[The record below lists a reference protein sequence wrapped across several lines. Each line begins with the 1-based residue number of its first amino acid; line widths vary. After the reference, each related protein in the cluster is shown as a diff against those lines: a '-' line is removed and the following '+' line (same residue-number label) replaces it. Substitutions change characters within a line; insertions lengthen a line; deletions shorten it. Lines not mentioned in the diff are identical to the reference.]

1 MQPSSH
7 SFSRTLT
14 KIVSSSPSHWKSYN
28 STYVTSPRFLSA
40 SLANCVHD
48 LKSLFIHSSSAQPRV
63 SSQSFMMLSL
73 RAASRVSRST
83 RVRSSL
89 RQLRHESTNTSNSS
103 SSGASSLSQSL
114 IGGLAGGGLVFLGG
128 YTYYHFSGNQ
138 RFEASTRF
146 HLMLT
151 TYRSKKHCQYCQKG

>member
-14 KIVSSSPSHWKSYN
+14 KIVSSSHSHWNCYN

-40 SLANCVHD
+40 SSANCLHD
-48 LKSLFIHSSSAQPRV
+48 FKSLFVHSSSAQPRLP
-63 SSQSFMMLSL
+63 SQSFMMLSL
-73 RAASRVSRST
+73 RAASRVSLST

-89 RQLRHESTNTSNSS
+89 RQIRHESTNTSNSS
-103 SSGASSLSQSL
+103 SGGTSSLSQSL

-138 RFEASTRF
+138 GFEVSTLS

-151 TYRSKKHCQYCQKG
+151 TYRSKKPCQYCQKG

>member
-1 MQPSSH
+1 MQLSSQ
-7 SFSRTLT
+7 SFSCTLT
-14 KIVSSSPSHWKSYN
+14 KIVSFSPSRWKYYN

-40 SLANCVHD
+40 SSANCVHD
-48 LKSLFIHSSSAQPRV
+48 LKSLLIHSSSAHPQL

-73 RAASRVSRST
+73 RAASRASRST

-89 RQLRHESTNTSNSS
+89 RQLRHESANTSNSS
-103 SSGASSLSQSL
+103 SSASSLSQSL

-138 RFEASTRF
+138 RFEVSTRF

-151 TYRSKKHCQYCQKG
+151 TYRSKKPCQYCQKG